1 MALEDFGRCATVD
14 GPAVAGIHCRRIDA
28 GRPQLMADE
37 LPERSVFLEED
48 APARGVDCHGE
59 VGEDSRAE
67 ESGFTGEKLPCV
79 KARLHTVD
87 PVFGEIDNC
96 VDIRDRPTREA
107 D

>member
-1 MALEDFGRCATVD
+1 M
-14 GPAVAGIHCRRIDA
+14 
-28 GRPQLMADE
+28 
-37 LPERSVFLEED
+37 LPDRSVFLEED
-48 APARGVDCHGE
+48 APARGVDRHGE
-59 VGEDSRAE
+59 VGKDSRAE

-87 PVFGEIDNC
+87 PVFGEIDNG